1 MPYTEPPCGKL
12 TVRAGTTS
20 VSGEVRRADGL
31 YVTVVEGDLVGGPI
45 GLEFAILRL
54 THSIRSRLPLVA
66 PEGWEVTAEC
76 EGRGKHRVVFAD
88 VDLHFDADD
97 RAREEIWNALQEL
110 PRHTLSDAIESGAQL
125 VRRCVESEAR
135 KV

>member
-1 MPYTEPPCGKL
+1 MQLKEPASGKL
-12 TVRAGTTS
+12 TVRAGATF
-20 VSGEVRRADGL
+20 VSGEVRRAEDL
-31 YVTVVEGDLVGGPI
+31 YVTMVDGAPVGGPI

-54 THSIRSRLPLVA
+54 THAIRTKLPLVA
-66 PEGWEVTAEC
+66 PESWEVTSEC
-76 EGRGKHRVVFAD
+76 MGNGSHVVVFAD
-88 VDLHFDADD
+88 VDLRFDADD
-97 RAREEIWNALQEL
+97 SSREEIWNALQDL